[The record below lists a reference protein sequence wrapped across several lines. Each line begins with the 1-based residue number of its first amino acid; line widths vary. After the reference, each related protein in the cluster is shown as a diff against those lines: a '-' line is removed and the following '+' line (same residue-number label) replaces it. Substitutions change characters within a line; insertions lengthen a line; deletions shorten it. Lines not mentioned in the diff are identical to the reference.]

1 VAHRHLNVCENLTSV
16 TKVKITSA
24 QSTPLPEIGW
34 TTSDRTA
41 ETRSSLNGHVS
52 LTTVQSEKERI
63 QCAEGIGQ
71 PKMRQCQC
79 ATTRE
84 HGSSS
89 DSLLNRVFSACV
101 EAERPISPVDRFPSV
116 RSNSV

>member
-1 VAHRHLNVCENLTSV
+1 VAHRHLNVFRTVTSIAEV
-16 TKVKITSA
+16 ETVFA
-24 QSTPLPEIGW
+24 QSTPLPEIDW

-52 LTTVQSEKERI
+52 LTTVQSEKVRI

-79 ATTRE
+79 STTLQ
-84 HGSSS
+84 HGSSFF
-89 DSLLNRVFSACV
+89 SLRGLS
-101 EAERPISPVDRFPSV
+101 
-116 RSNSV
+116 

>member
-1 VAHRHLNVCENLTSV
+1 MAQRHLNVFGNLTSV
-16 TKVKITSA
+16 AKAKITSA
-24 QSTPLPEIGW
+24 QSTPFPEIDW
-34 TTSDRTA
+34 RTSDRTA
-41 ETRSSLNGHVS
+41 ETRSSVNGHGS
-52 LTTVQSEKERI
+52 LTTVQSEKVRI

-79 ATTRE
+79 STTLL

-89 DSLLNRVFSACV
+89 YSLLNRVFSARV

-116 RSNSV
+116 RSNSA

>member
-1 VAHRHLNVCENLTSV
+1 VAHRLLNVVVNLTSV
-16 TKVKITSA
+16 AKVEITSA
-24 QSTPLPEIGW
+24 QSTPLPEIDW
-34 TTSDRTA
+34 RTSDRTA
-41 ETRSSLNGHVS
+41 ETRSSVNGHVS
-52 LTTVQSEKERI
+52 LTTVQSEKVRI

-79 ATTRE
+79 SAMLS

-89 DSLLNRVFSACV
+89 YSLLNRVFSDRV

-116 RSNSV
+116 RSNSA